1 MNLGPWSCDKKEVM
15 IVWKEMMLGSW
26 TRIVWKEE
34 CMTVCMKKS
43 SRTLVASSNFWLV
56 HFGISQFSAPVFSSK
71 RERSCSC
78 VCGAMPKKEVNFAT
92 SWQKWC
98 SALISYICIHLRKA
112 NRLIP
117 RAVALFY
124 PIKRPVLLR
133 PTPGSGDSTTRKIC
147 SATPSIRSSGQGP
160 SQGPRGRPS
169 SRNSHFITISRSALQ
184 TIFSEYLKIGKKKK
198 ADQKR
203 PFEKKCFFFQ
213 KNARKTP
220 LRTSCIG
227 FSCLHI
233 V

>member
-117 RAVALFY
+117 RAVLSSTPSSVLFSFA
-124 PIKRPVLLR
+124 PRPVAGTR
-133 PTPGSGDSTTRKIC
+133 PRK
-147 SATPSIRSSGQGP
+147 
-160 SQGPRGRPS
+160 
-169 SRNSHFITISRSALQ
+169 RSAQLHLPSGLLDKVRHKDREASLLPATHTSSPYRALHFKQ
-184 TIFSEYLKIGKKKK
+184 YFWIFENWKKKMSCDRTLRSEQTR
-198 ADQKR
+198 ADEGR
-203 PFEKKCFFFQ
+203 ADESCPI
-213 KNARKTP
+213 AR
-220 LRTSCIG
+220 
-227 FSCLHI
+227 
-233 V
+233 

>member
-1 MNLGPWSCDKKEVM
+1 
-15 IVWKEMMLGSW
+15 
-26 TRIVWKEE
+26 
-34 CMTVCMKKS
+34 MKKS

-124 PIKRPVLLR
+124 PIKSPVLLR

-160 SQGPRGRPS
+160 SQGPWGRPS
-169 SRNSHFITISRSALQ
+169 SRNSHFIPGSRSSLQ
-184 TIFSEYLKIGKKKK
+184 KIFSKIWKLEKKKGRSKK
-198 ADQKR
+198 A
-203 PFEKKCFFFQ
+203 FWKKMLFFSKKMLERHRFVQ
-213 KNARKTP
+213 A
-220 LRTSCIG
+220 
-227 FSCLHI
+227 